1 MKNLLIM
8 NLIITICFADKN
20 NNRMN
25 GIQMHNSGLV
35 VRDQYSYFHR
45 CDIFSASAYYDELP
59 LIES

>member
-1 MKNLLIM
+1 M
-8 NLIITICFADKN
+8 NE
-20 NNRMN
+20 
-25 GIQMHNSGLV
+25 IQMHNSGLV